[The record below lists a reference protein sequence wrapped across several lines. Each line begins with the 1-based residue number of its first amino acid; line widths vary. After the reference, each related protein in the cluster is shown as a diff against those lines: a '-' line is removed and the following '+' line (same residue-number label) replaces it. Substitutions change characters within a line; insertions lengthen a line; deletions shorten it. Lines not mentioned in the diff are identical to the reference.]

1 MSNPPCQVTE
11 VQVTVHRFAPVAEG
25 PTAIVLVGVDS
36 DGPFA
41 ALLAADRWYTSIPL
55 TPGAAVEL
63 ASMAHQLAAMEDAP
77 MPNPAVYV
85 VTLYRYAAAYAD
97 PAGRRPGR
105 WLLSRFEPQNR
116 TEVELP
122 PGSTA
127 AQAVEVVLADRV
139 LAAGAGRAFVE
150 RAGVAGVMLPLER
163 CAVEVMVMP
172 AVARPGDGQS
182 WAAKSY
188 VATFGV
194 DGPIKLEV
202 DAGDSD
208 AAWESALDS
217 LRRGVSA

>member
-1 MSNPPCQVTE
+1 MSNP
-11 VQVTVHRFAPVAEG
+11 
-25 PTAIVLVGVDS
+25 
-36 DGPFA
+36 
-41 ALLAADRWYTSIPL
+41 
-55 TPGAAVEL
+55 
-63 ASMAHQLAAMEDAP
+63 AHCLF
-77 MPNPAVYV
+77 V

-122 PGSTA
+122 PGATA
-127 AQAVEVVLADRV
+127 AQAVEVVIADR
-139 LAAGAGRAFVE
+139 LFAAAAGRALVE
-150 RAGVAGVMLPLER
+150 RADVAGVAGVMLPLER
-163 CAVEVMVMP
+163 CAVEAMVIP
-172 AVARPGDGQS
+172 AIAGRP
-182 WAAKSY
+182 AESY